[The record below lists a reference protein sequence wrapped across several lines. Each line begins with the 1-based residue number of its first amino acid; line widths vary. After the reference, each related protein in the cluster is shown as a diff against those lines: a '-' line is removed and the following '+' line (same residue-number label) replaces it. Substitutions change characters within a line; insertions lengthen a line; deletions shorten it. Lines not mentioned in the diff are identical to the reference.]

1 MSTRKRRSIFDIFE
15 EIREEINRF
24 FEEFMGPI
32 FPVEAPMQNVPSKE
46 LQPLTHISETEENL
60 IITID
65 LPCVRKEDIK
75 VNATEN
81 MVRVEAPMRECVRID
96 FYGPFQRGAEF
107 EVFKK
112 TIKLPTPVDP
122 KRAKARFKSGILEI
136 ILPKK
141 IAGFRIPV
149 E

>member
-1 MSTRKRRSIFDIFE
+1 MSTRKKRTVFDVFE

-24 FEEFMGPI
+24 FEEFMGPML
-32 FPVEAPMQNVPSKE
+32 PVEAPMQNISNKE
-46 LQPLTHISETEENL
+46 LQPLTHISETEENI

-75 VNATEN
+75 INATES
-81 MVRVEAPMRECVRID
+81 MVRVEAPMRECIRID
-96 FYGPFQRGAEF
+96 FYGPLQRVEF

-112 TIKLPTPVDP
+112 TIKLPTLVDP
-122 KRAKARFKSGILEI
+122 KRAKARFRLGVLEI

-141 IAGFRIPV
+141 VVGFRIPV